1 MRFTLTALIYSALAL
16 PVAAETTVN
25 LSLGAVDSIETMT
38 YTCDGADPLRVQ
50 YVHAGENALA
60 LTKINGTPRIF
71 VNVVS
76 GSGARYVSG
85 ADTLSTKGTTA
96 LLENQMEETKV
107 YCEQSNDMPQ
117 E

>member
-1 MRFTLTALIYSALAL
+1 MRFTLTACIGSALAL
-16 PVAAETTVN
+16 PVAAETNVN

-50 YVHAGENALA
+50 YVNAGENAIA
-60 LTKINGTPRIF
+60 LTNINGTPRIF

-96 LLENQMEETKV
+96 LLENQMDETEV
-107 YCEQSNDMPQ
+107 LCEQTSDMPQ

>member
-1 MRFTLTALIYSALAL
+1 MRFTLTAFTCSALAL

-25 LSLGAVDSIETMT
+25 LSLAAVDSIETMT

-60 LTKINGTPRIF
+60 LTDINGTPRIF

-96 LLENQMEETKV
+96 LLENQMDETKV
-107 YCEQSNDMPQ
+107 HCEQSSDMPQ